1 MSATAI
7 SALARVAERRFQSF
21 SDAADSVLDVIEA
34 ALPTG
39 KIVLGELDREDGS
52 YRVIDV
58 RGEEFDGI
66 ARGSSLPWISGHG
79 HPNGNGGSPNGD
91 PHATNGFGMLDPEF
105 LRALEVQSYL
115 AVPLESS
122 DGTSLGT
129 LCAVGTETGLFNQD
143 HVELLTLS
151 GRLLTYE
158 WESVKWRADLRRLEE
173 QLRDPERTD
182 KVTGLPNRPSFI
194 PSVDREWRLSE
205 RGTVLSWVLVCEVQ
219 SLAATRDS
227 YGEAMADLILKDVSE
242 AMRATVRRTDHL
254 GRVGDAS
261 FATVLVGCKG
271 PEGATAF
278 FSRFQ
283 EALAKVVTGRPV
295 EVEVTYGAQG
305 LAGAASPEQA
315 LERAEAMAAS
325 GKNEGES
332 ES

>member
-1 MSATAI
+1 VSALAI

-58 RGEEFDGI
+58 RGVEFEGI
-66 ARGSSLPWISGHG
+66 ARGSTLPWVSGH
-79 HPNGNGGSPNGD
+79 NTAAENGG
-91 PHATNGFGMLDPEF
+91 ATNGFGMLDPEF

-115 AVPLESS
+115 AVPLESG

-129 LCAVGTETGLFNQD
+129 LCAVGTETGLFNQE

-151 GRLLTYE
+151 ARLLTYE

-182 KVTGLPNRPSFI
+182 KTTGLPNRPSFI

-205 RGTVLSWVLVCEVQ
+205 RGTVLSWVLVVEVLN
-219 SLAATRDS
+219 LAEIRES

-242 AMRATVRRTDHL
+242 AWRATVRRTDHL
-254 GRVGDAS
+254 GRVGEAS
-261 FATVLVGCKG
+261 FGTVLVGCKG
-271 PEGATAF
+271 PEGANAF
-278 FSRFQ
+278 FNRFR
-283 EALAKVVTGRPV
+283 EALAKVVSGRPV
-295 EVEVTYGAQG
+295 EVEASYGAQP
-305 LAGAASPEQA
+305 LAGSASPEQA
-315 LERAEAMAAS
+315 LERAEAIAA
-325 GKNEGES
+325 EGGNGGEPRS
-332 ES
+332 